1 MKQPSWPVLPG
12 GGQHEGDFSPSQQ
25 GHDGEAGEEG
35 KGGEG
40 SGEGRYGMR
49 GTWVSEGAV
58 KTDGGEAS
66 AGGEAEGG
74 FTSIGPDR
82 KKLCHRCHNKLGVSS
97 CSHFQFKIIFNV

>member
-1 MKQPSWPVLPG
+1 MARRGRGRRG
-12 GGQHEGDFSPSQQ
+12 GGR
-25 GHDGEAGEEG
+25 
-35 KGGEG
+35 
-40 SGEGRYGMR
+40 GEGRYGMR

-82 KKLCHRCHNKLGVSS
+82 KKLCHRCHNELGV
-97 CSHFQFKIIFNV
+97 